1 MYIIN
6 PVNSYYLVK
15 EKRESKLENSKMPG
29 AVSVLCKLQSVERR
43 FNQLLSLQLPN
54 LLLIMSAT
62 SSTGNGAPTPDALRL
77 SRLDRII
84 DAVGEHQLSIRQ
96 HVSTIWLLF

>member
-1 MYIIN
+1 
-6 PVNSYYLVK
+6 
-15 EKRESKLENSKMPG
+15 MPG
-29 AVSVLCKLQSVERR
+29 AVSVLCNATSVTR
-43 FNQLLSLQLPN
+43 FNQLLSLQLPH

-84 DAVGEHQLSIRQ
+84 DAVGEHQLSIRH
-96 HVSTIWLLF
+96 HVSTIWMLPQDRGIVS